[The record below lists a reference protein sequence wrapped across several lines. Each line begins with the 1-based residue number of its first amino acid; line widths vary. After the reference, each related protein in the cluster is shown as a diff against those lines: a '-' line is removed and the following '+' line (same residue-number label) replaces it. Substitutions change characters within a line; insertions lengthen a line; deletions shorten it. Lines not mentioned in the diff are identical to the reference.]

1 MRKFLDAF
9 PFILLT
15 ILLPFFFY
23 RDPSIAHSVMIF
35 ALVGFCG
42 YQMYLLE
49 KRQPNYE
56 KKFEEALVYLEK
68 QIKAVDKKAADIRSE
83 VAKSNADKL
92 SNISNVKKFQF

>member
-1 MRKFLDAF
+1 MA
-9 PFILLT
+9 
-15 ILLPFFFY
+15 
-23 RDPSIAHSVMIF
+23 V

-42 YQMYLLE
+42 FQMFLLE
-49 KRQPNYE
+49 QRQPNYE

-68 QIKAVDKKAADIRSE
+68 QIKAVDKKTAEVRSE

>member
-1 MRKFLDAF
+1 MRKFLDVF

-23 RDPSIAHSVMIF
+23 RDPSIAHSVMI
-35 ALVGFCG
+35 ASLIGFCG
-42 YQMYLLE
+42 YQMFLLE
-49 KRQPNYE
+49 KRQPDYE

-68 QIKAVDKKAADIRSE
+68 QIKLVDKKTTDIRAE
-83 VAKSNADKL
+83 VTKTNAEKL